1 MNNKRIYPLCND
13 KVLTV
18 GERKKL
24 AVKIK
29 NNLVA
34 MTGCGFEIRQVD
46 DDFMV
51 NALLEDDNGT
61 IVSISCIIKK
71 DGTWLNVIISN
82 CKCSMEYLIEKI
94 RAAKLDAFIRAIEVE
109 GLSFALDI
117 SMPLKTIGHEE
128 FIIVRK
134 VGTILNIVTEAVNE
148 YAK

>member
-24 AVKIK
+24 AVKTK

-34 MTGCGFEIRQVD
+34 MTGGNYEIRQID
-46 DDFMV
+46 DDFTV
-51 NALLEDDNGT
+51 NTLLGSDDGT
-61 IVSISCIIKK
+61 IVFISYIIAK

-94 RAAKLDAFIRAIEVE
+94 QAAKLDAFIRVMEME
-109 GLSFALDI
+109 GLSFALHI
-117 SMPLKTIGHEE
+117 SMPLETIGHEE

-134 VGTILNIVTEAVNE
+134 VDTILNIVTEAVNE